1 LIVALTLSA
10 GCRHWDVRPGGNPGH
25 VDLTQ
30 PPNPLGRR
38 GLAPADDPGERLL
51 VVSPGVFSGVGKRS
65 SGAAGAE
72 LALAAEVSVHAGWSA
87 QSHRHESSQTVELP
101 ERSLALNLGYS
112 AAFRH
117 GDRYGDTFYLEGQYS
132 QRGWGVAAGP
142 AWSPAPGAVGGQLT
156 AFLGFLYTRASLI
169 EGVTTWQAGLF
180 VKAPLTWVW
189 SR

>member
-1 LIVALTLSA
+1 M
-10 GCRHWDVRPGGNPGH
+10 
-25 VDLTQ
+25 
-30 PPNPLGRR
+30 
-38 GLAPADDPGERLL
+38 L
-51 VVSPGVFSGVGKRS
+51 VVSPGVLSGAGKRS

-72 LALAAEVSVHAGWSA
+72 FALSAEVSVHTGWSA
-87 QSHRHESSQTVELP
+87 QSHLHASWQTVELP

-132 QRGWGVAAGP
+132 QRAWGIAAGP
-142 AWSPAPGAVGGQLT
+142 AWSPGPGAVGGQLT
-156 AFLGFLYTRASLI
+156 AFLAFLYTRASLI
-169 EGVTTWQAGLF
+169 DGVTAWQAGLL